1 MSRLQALRDA
11 LRPLGIYKL
20 EKGTLVYAE
29 LAAYAAGLDLLE
41 DGLDE
46 LEREAFLPTAQGEGI
61 SRREEIYGKPKTLL
75 PLRERR
81 EMLLYRGAINNRNNT
96 REDLERALVA
106 CGLRAQV
113 KENLDG
119 ASIYINCFDFLEDFQ
134 GQEEIKAAAKE
145 FLPCHLEAEFDFRT
159 LDWNRIDSM
168 DKTFDQMEA
177 AFAKARATKG
187 VPFAIVMKTVKG
199 KGVSY
204 MENQAGWH
212 GKAPNDEEYEIAMK
226 ELSAQLAEVE
236 GM

>member
-11 LRPLGIYKL
+11 LRLLGIYKL

-41 DGLDE
+41 NGLDE

-106 CGLRAQV
+106 CGDTV
-113 KENLDG
+113 Y
-119 ASIYINCFDFLEDFQ
+119 SVT
-134 GQEEIKAAAKE
+134 
-145 FLPCHLEAEFDFRT
+145 LPE
-159 LDWNRIDSM
+159 
-168 DKTFDQMEA
+168 
-177 AFAKARATKG
+177 
-187 VPFAIVMKTVKG
+187 
-199 KGVSY
+199 
-204 MENQAGWH
+204 
-212 GKAPNDEEYEIAMK
+212 
-226 ELSAQLAEVE
+226 
-236 GM
+236 

>member
-119 ASIYINCFDFLEDFQ
+119 ASIYINCFNIITNMSIRYKTNCIRILGNRLFYCFS
-134 GQEEIKAAAKE
+134 
-145 FLPCHLEAEFDFRT
+145 RT
-159 LDWNRIDSM
+159 LNNSIIFNFAVTHNN
-168 DKTFDQMEA
+168 TF
-177 AFAKARATKG
+177 KC
-187 VPFAIVMKTVKG
+187 I
-199 KGVSY
+199 
-204 MENQAGWH
+204 
-212 GKAPNDEEYEIAMK
+212 
-226 ELSAQLAEVE
+226 
-236 GM
+236 

>member
-1 MSRLQALRDA
+1 M
-11 LRPLGIYKL
+11 
-20 EKGTLVYAE
+20 
-29 LAAYAAGLDLLE
+29 E

-119 ASIYINCFDFLEDFQ
+119 ASIYINCFDFWRIFRARRRSSGGQGVFALSPGSGSLISDPGLESD
-134 GQEEIKAAAKE
+134 
-145 FLPCHLEAEFDFRT
+145 
-159 LDWNRIDSM
+159 
-168 DKTFDQMEA
+168 
-177 AFAKARATKG
+177 
-187 VPFAIVMKTVKG
+187 
-199 KGVSY
+199 
-204 MENQAGWH
+204 
-212 GKAPNDEEYEIAMK
+212 
-226 ELSAQLAEVE
+226 
-236 GM
+236 

>member
-81 EMLLYRGAINNRNNT
+81 EMLR
-96 REDLERALVA
+96 
-106 CGLRAQV
+106 
-113 KENLDG
+113 
-119 ASIYINCFDFLEDFQ
+119 
-134 GQEEIKAAAKE
+134 KAAFTSRSSARRPTHPK
-145 FLPCHLEAEFDFRT
+145 LCGRYPQPMPCR
-159 LDWNRIDSM
+159 
-168 DKTFDQMEA
+168 
-177 AFAKARATKG
+177 
-187 VPFAIVMKTVKG
+187 
-199 KGVSY
+199 
-204 MENQAGWH
+204 
-212 GKAPNDEEYEIAMK
+212 
-226 ELSAQLAEVE
+226 
-236 GM
+236 

>member
-113 KENLDG
+113 RRKIWMARPFTLT
-119 ASIYINCFDFLEDFQ
+119 ALTFWRI
-134 GQEEIKAAAKE
+134 
-145 FLPCHLEAEFDFRT
+145 FR
-159 LDWNRIDSM
+159 
-168 DKTFDQMEA
+168 
-177 AFAKARATKG
+177 ARRRSRRRPRSFCPVTWKRSLISGPWIGIGLTAWTRRLTRWRPPK
-187 VPFAIVMKTVKG
+187 
-199 KGVSY
+199 
-204 MENQAGWH
+204 
-212 GKAPNDEEYEIAMK
+212 
-226 ELSAQLAEVE
+226 
-236 GM
+236 

>member
-177 AFAKARATKG
+177 AEMTWCARSFYVGDVKKEDIHAKFEDGVLHVELPAPQQTKAL
-187 VPFAIVMKTVKG
+187 PENPNLIAI
-199 KGVSY
+199 
-204 MENQAGWH
+204 E
-212 GKAPNDEEYEIAMK
+212 
-226 ELSAQLAEVE
+226 
-236 GM
+236 

>member
-75 PLRERR
+75 PLR
-81 EMLLYRGAINNRNNT
+81 
-96 REDLERALVA
+96 DLERARVA

-168 DKTFDQMEA
+168 DKTFDQMDA
-177 AFAKARATKG
+177 AEMTW
-187 VPFAIVMKTVKG
+187 
-199 KGVSY
+199 
-204 MENQAGWH
+204 NQIDAH
-212 GKAPNDEEYEIAMK
+212 SPE
-226 ELSAQLAEVE
+226 
-236 GM
+236 

>member
-119 ASIYINCFDFLEDFQ
+119 ASVYMICLDFGVE
-134 GQEEIKAAAKE
+134 
-145 FLPCHLEAEFDFRT
+145 CHLEAEFDFRT

-168 DKTFDQMEA
+168 DKTFDQMDA
-177 AFAKARATKG
+177 AEMTW
-187 VPFAIVMKTVKG
+187 
-199 KGVSY
+199 
-204 MENQAGWH
+204 NQIDAYS
-212 GKAPNDEEYEIAMK
+212 PE
-226 ELSAQLAEVE
+226 
-236 GM
+236 

>member
-81 EMLLYRGAINNRNNT
+81 EMLLSKQYPGGFGKGAG
-96 REDLERALVA
+96 
-106 CGLRAQV
+106 GLRTA
-113 KENLDG
+113 G
-119 ASIYINCFDFLEDFQ
+119 S
-134 GQEEIKAAAKE
+134 G
-145 FLPCHLEAEFDFRT
+145 
-159 LDWNRIDSM
+159 
-168 DKTFDQMEA
+168 
-177 AFAKARATKG
+177 
-187 VPFAIVMKTVKG
+187 KG
-199 KGVSY
+199 KS
-204 MENQAGWH
+204 GWRVH
-212 GKAPNDEEYEIAMK
+212 
-226 ELSAQLAEVE
+226 LH
-236 GM
+236 

>member
-119 ASIYINCFDFLEDFQ
+119 ASIYINCFD
-134 GQEEIKAAAKE
+134 
-145 FLPCHLEAEFDFRT
+145 
-159 LDWNRIDSM
+159 LDKIMIMPRKDILNVFVITDDIYFSGLR
-168 DKTFDQMEA
+168 
-177 AFAKARATKG
+177 
-187 VPFAIVMKTVKG
+187 PFTG
-199 KGVSY
+199 STRFPHNTGGSS
-204 MENQAGWH
+204 GRC
-212 GKAPNDEEYEIAMK
+212 
-226 ELSAQLAEVE
+226 
-236 GM
+236 

>member
-96 REDLERALVA
+96 REDLETALVA

-177 AFAKARATKG
+177 AEMTW
-187 VPFAIVMKTVKG
+187 
-199 KGVSY
+199 
-204 MENQAGWH
+204 NQIDAYS
-212 GKAPNDEEYEIAMK
+212 PE
-226 ELSAQLAEVE
+226 
-236 GM
+236 

>member
-81 EMLLYRGAINNRNNT
+81 EMLLYRG
-96 REDLERALVA
+96 
-106 CGLRAQV
+106 
-113 KENLDG
+113 
-119 ASIYINCFDFLEDFQ
+119 
-134 GQEEIKAAAKE
+134 
-145 FLPCHLEAEFDFRT
+145 
-159 LDWNRIDSM
+159 
-168 DKTFDQMEA
+168 
-177 AFAKARATKG
+177 
-187 VPFAIVMKTVKG
+187 
-199 KGVSY
+199 SY
-204 MENQAGWH
+204 Q
-212 GKAPNDEEYEIAMK
+212 
-226 ELSAQLAEVE
+226 
-236 GM
+236 

>member
-134 GQEEIKAAAKE
+134 GQEEIKAAAAKDPRSVAAAAKHCADATANVPTRH
-145 FLPCHLEAEFDFRT
+145 LP
-159 LDWNRIDSM
+159 
-168 DKTFDQMEA
+168 
-177 AFAKARATKG
+177 KA
-187 VPFAIVMKTVKG
+187 
-199 KGVSY
+199 S
-204 MENQAGWH
+204 H
-212 GKAPNDEEYEIAMK
+212 GAHM
-226 ELSAQLAEVE
+226 
-236 GM
+236 G

>member
-20 EKGTLVYAE
+20 EKSTLVYAE

-46 LEREAFLPTAQGEGI
+46 LEREVFLPTAQGEGI

-119 ASIYINCFDFLEDFQ
+119 ASIYINCFTFWR
-134 GQEEIKAAAKE
+134 I
-145 FLPCHLEAEFDFRT
+145 FR
-159 LDWNRIDSM
+159 
-168 DKTFDQMEA
+168 
-177 AFAKARATKG
+177 ARRRSRRRPRSFCPVTWKRSLISGPWIGIGLTAWTRRLTRWMPPK
-187 VPFAIVMKTVKG
+187 
-199 KGVSY
+199 
-204 MENQAGWH
+204 
-212 GKAPNDEEYEIAMK
+212 
-226 ELSAQLAEVE
+226 
-236 GM
+236 

>member
-119 ASIYINCFDFLEDFQ
+119 ASIYICLLYTSPAFWKVWIHRFHSYQ
-134 GQEEIKAAAKE
+134 
-145 FLPCHLEAEFDFRT
+145 HLQFHLFPVR
-159 LDWNRIDSM
+159 
-168 DKTFDQMEA
+168 Q
-177 AFAKARATKG
+177 KG
-187 VPFAIVMKTVKG
+187 
-199 KGVSY
+199 
-204 MENQAGWH
+204 
-212 GKAPNDEEYEIAMK
+212 DR
-226 ELSAQLAEVE
+226 
-236 GM
+236 

>member
-159 LDWNRIDSM
+159 LDWNRIDSI
-168 DKTFDQMEA
+168 DRKS
-177 AFAKARATKG
+177 
-187 VPFAIVMKTVKG
+187 VV
-199 KGVSY
+199 
-204 MENQAGWH
+204 
-212 GKAPNDEEYEIAMK
+212 
-226 ELSAQLAEVE
+226 
-236 GM
+236 